1 MDQLKSSMRALWL
14 TLFAVVFLTQSVSAT
29 PSLAEPLHSMDN
41 AACEQTHDHGTH
53 AQTFSMESMTL
64 AEECCTL
71 EKHSEKNTHKENP
84 ENCPSDC
91 VEMCLSSTTLSVGP
105 EMTMPVDKTIFSRLK
120 ITTDIVTSTALDV
133 EISPPQA

>member
-14 TLFAVVFLTQSVSAT
+14 TLFAMVFLTQSVSAT
-29 PSLAEPLHSMDN
+29 PSLAKQLHSMDK

-53 AQTFSMESMTL
+53 AQTFSMESMTQ

-71 EKHSEKNTHKENP
+71 EKHAEKNTQKEDP

-105 EMTMPVDKTIFSRLK
+105 EVALPADNTVFSRLK
-120 ITTDIVTSTALDV
+120 ITTSIVTSTALDV